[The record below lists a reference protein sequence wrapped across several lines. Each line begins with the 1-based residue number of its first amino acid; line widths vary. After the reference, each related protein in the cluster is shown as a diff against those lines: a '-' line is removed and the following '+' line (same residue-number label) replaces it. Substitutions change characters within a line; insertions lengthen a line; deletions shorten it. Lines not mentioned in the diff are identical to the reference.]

1 MCLDQGRW
9 PALQGPH
16 NAVNALAA
24 IEVARALGLE
34 EAAIDRGLESFA
46 GLAHRMERVGE
57 RGGVLF
63 VNDSKATNPEAA
75 APALGAFDRIH
86 WILGGRAKG
95 PQLGPCLDRLP
106 HVVRAYTVGE
116 AGRCSPARWRAGCPS
131 ADAAPS
137 TAPSPRP
144 PNARAAGD
152 TVLLSPAAASFD
164 QFADF
169 AERGDRFR
177 QLVEALPC

>member
-1 MCLDQGRW
+1 
-9 PALQGPH
+9 
-16 NAVNALAA
+16 
-24 IEVARALGLE
+24 
-34 EAAIDRGLESFA
+34 
-46 GLAHRMERVGE
+46 MERVAE

-95 PQLGPCLDRLP
+95 PELGPCLDRLP

-116 AGRCSPARWRAGCPS
+116 AEPVFASALEGRVPVSRCGTLDRAVAEAAERAR
-131 ADAAPS
+131 
-137 TAPSPRP
+137 
-144 PNARAAGD
+144 AGD